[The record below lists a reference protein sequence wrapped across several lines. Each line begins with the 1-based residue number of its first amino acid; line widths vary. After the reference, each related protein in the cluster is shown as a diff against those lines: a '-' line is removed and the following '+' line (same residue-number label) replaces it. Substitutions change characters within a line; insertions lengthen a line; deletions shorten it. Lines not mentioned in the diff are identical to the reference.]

1 MIFANVNLKRCVKPL
16 PHFFQ
21 NRANYIAGA
30 EDTADAES
38 ALAHTRRCFTMTNV
52 SPDVLIL
59 RDKWLHGIAAR
70 KMDEW
75 KGQKYRRECRVSLTF
90 RNVIIE

>member
-1 MIFANVNLKRCVKPL
+1 MIFANVNLKRCVKSL

-38 ALAHTRRCFTMTNV
+38 VLAPYEKMFYYDKCKSRCINYEINGYTESLPEKWT
-52 SPDVLIL
+52 SGKDKSIDV
-59 RDKWLHGIAAR
+59 D
-70 KMDEW
+70 
-75 KGQKYRRECRVSLTF
+75 VVF
-90 RNVIIE
+90 R